1 MKCLCVILFSLLANL
16 GLSAGITVKQALV
29 TLQKQSIAAN
39 SGDVEALLK
48 TVPKLGVKVH
58 DLETNEARVDT
69 RESMKKQLTDFYK
82 GLDSSC
88 YVYGVKVLSAHQKED
103 SVVLMLEVSQVYQ
116 MKGSDEFRS
125 WTYQEEA
132 MMKLEGGQV
141 VIKSVAM
148 KKLDGKSL

>member
-1 MKCLCVILFSLLANL
+1 M
-16 GLSAGITVKQALV
+16 KQALV

-48 TVPKLGVKVH
+48 TVPKFGVKVH
-58 DLETNEARVDT
+58 DLEANEVRIDT

-82 GLDSSC
+82 GLDSNC

-132 MMKLEGGQV
+132 MMKLEDGQV
-141 VIKSVAM
+141 VFKSIAM